1 MKIKR
6 LYSCNTSFLDLLFNM
21 LLAFTALFVLAFAS
35 MNQNKKMP
43 EAKGAYIIT
52 VTWPQDFNDD
62 IDTYVQDPEGKLVF
76 FGRREDGLMHLD
88 RDDLGH
94 SNDKVQTQF
103 GIIEY
108 KENRE
113 VVTLRGTSP
122 GEYCVN
128 IHVYRRNNSED
139 KRPVEVMVQLDKITP
154 SYLPIVQKK
163 VIVTQN
169 GEEKTMFRF
178 KVDAKENIV
187 SLSYDPKSLI
197 RTAQGQPNGPVIPGA
212 GPDAGDFNLNNQP
225 DQPNNP

>member
-6 LYSCNTSFLDLLFNM
+6 FYSCNTSFLDLLFNM

-35 MNQNKKMP
+35 MNQNKKIP
-43 EAKGAYIIT
+43 ESKGSYIIT

-113 VVTLRGTSP
+113 VVTIRGTSP

-139 KRPVEVMVQLDKITP
+139 KRPVEVKVQLDKITP
-154 SYLPIVQKK
+154 SYMPVVQKK
-163 VIVTQN
+163 VIVSQN
-169 GEEKTMFRF
+169 GEEKTLFRF
-178 KVDAKENIV
+178 KVDAKENVV
-187 SLSYDPKSLI
+187 SLNYEPKSLT
-197 RTAQGQPNGPVIPGA
+197 RNSQGQNNVPTVPGNPDPIPDFDPNKP
-212 GPDAGDFNLNNQP
+212 
-225 DQPNNP
+225 

>member
-43 EAKGAYIIT
+43 ESKGSYIVT
-52 VTWPQDFNDD
+52 VTWPQEFNDD
-62 IDTYVQDPEGKLVF
+62 IDTYVEDPEGKLVF

-94 SNDKVQTQF
+94 SNDKVKTQF
-103 GIIEY
+103 GVVEY

-113 VVTLRGTSP
+113 IVTIRGTSL

-128 IHVYRRNNSED
+128 IHVYRRNNADE
-139 KRPVEVMVQLDKITP
+139 KRPVEVTVQLDKITP
-154 SYLPIVQKK
+154 SYMTVVQKK
-163 VIVTQN
+163 VTVSQN
-169 GEEKTMFRF
+169 GEEKTLFRF

-187 SLSYDPKSLI
+187 SLNYDSKSLA
-197 RTAQGQPNGPVIPGA
+197 RSSQGQDNVPAIPGTEN
-212 GPDAGDFNLNNQP
+212 PDPIPDF
-225 DQPNNP
+225 DPNNP